1 MRKRQILIMFS
12 VVLLLMA
19 FSLTACETM
28 DNLFNNDGGQETP
41 NNQPNTPGN
50 QNNSNNNSNTETDNQ
65 DRQMEQNRQQN

>member
-28 DNLFNNDGGQETP
+28 DNMFNNDKEQDSP
-41 NNQPNTPGN
+41 NNQQNTPGN
-50 QNNSNNNSNTETDNQ
+50 QNDSNNNSNSQTGNQ
-65 DRQMEQNRQQN
+65 DR